1 MQGSWATLK
10 SMAMVRSQVQSMA
23 VSVSGHVPFGR
34 AGSTGFPYPIPIAQA
49 RRTQTRG
56 VGAGP
61 IAAVQER
68 HRIKMARDLIQAV
81 QAAGVVGAGGAGFP
95 THAKLTARVDTVIA
109 NGVECDPLLQ
119 CDQRLME
126 RHAGEILRG
135 VQAVMAA
142 TGATQGIV
150 ALKRTYKAAAAAL
163 QRALEASGEPG
174 RIKLL
179 LLESRY
185 PAGDEFVLVYEAT
198 RRLVPETGL
207 PLDVGCIVQNVQTLF
222 NIDRAVNG
230 AAVTHRLLTV
240 VGAVGRPV
248 TLWAPLGT
256 SIGQVISWAGG
267 IQPPRWSGRT
277 AADYSVV
284 VGGPMMG
291 RLAHSLDEPI
301 LKTTSGLLVLPQDH
315 AVIRALS
322 RSQAS
327 WVRRGMSTCDQCRD
341 CTALCPR
348 YLLGH
353 TLQPHHVMRAVNY
366 GLDRPA
372 DVLTAA
378 VLCCECRLCE
388 AYACPLDLSPMAY
401 YVSIK
406 AELKAQGWVNV
417 DHKRSDLEPHPMRE
431 YRLVPT
437 RRLIARLG
445 LAEWERDVCPLDESD
460 YRPGR
465 VTLPLKQ
472 HIGAPAQPVVTEGDM
487 VRRGDRIARIP
498 EGQLSAC
505 IHASIEG
512 RIAHIDQDLIEIVA
526 QPVEAKPGGPR

>member
-1 MQGSWATLK
+1 MPKAQAGRIRRGGS
-10 SMAMVRSQVQSMA
+10 Q
-23 VSVSGHVPFGR
+23 
-34 AGSTGFPYPIPIAQA
+34 AGSS
-49 RRTQTRG
+49 
-56 VGAGP
+56 
-61 IAAVQER
+61 AAVQEH
-68 HRIKMARDLIQAV
+68 HRIKMAQDLIQAV

-95 THAKLTARVDTVIA
+95 THAKLAARVDTVIA

-126 RHAGEILRG
+126 RHAREI
-135 VQAVMAA
+135 VQGLQGVMAT
-142 TGATQGIV
+142 TGATQGIL
-150 ALKRTYKAAAAAL
+150 ALKRKYTAAATAL
-163 QRALEASGEPG
+163 QRALEASEDPE
-174 RIKLL
+174 RVKIL

-198 RRLVPETGL
+198 GRLVPETGL
-207 PLDVGCIVQNVQTLF
+207 PLDVGCLVQNVQTLF

-230 AAVTHRLLTV
+230 AAITHRLLTV

-256 SIGQVISWAGG
+256 SIRQVISWAGG

-277 AADYSVV
+277 AEDYAVV

-291 RLAHSLDEPI
+291 RLAHDLDEPI
-301 LKTTSGLLVLPQDH
+301 LKTTSGLLVLPQDN
-315 AVIRALS
+315 AVVRALS
-322 RSQAS
+322 RNQAS
-327 WVRRGMSTCDQCRD
+327 WVRRSMSTCDQCRD
-341 CTALCPR
+341 CTVLCPR

-353 TLQPHHVMRAVNY
+353 SLQPHQVMRAINY

-372 DVLTAA
+372 DILTAA

-401 YVSIK
+401 YVAIK
-406 AELKAQGWVNV
+406 AELRAQGWVNV
-417 DHKRSDLEPHPMRE
+417 EHKRSDLEPHPMRE

-437 RRLIARLG
+437 GRLIARLG
-445 LAEWERDVCPLDESD
+445 LTEWEQVVCPLDESD
-460 YRPGR
+460 FRPQR

-472 HIGAPAQPVVTEGDM
+472 HIGAPAQPLVTEGAM
-487 VRRGDRIARIP
+487 VRQGDRIARIP
-498 EGQLSAC
+498 DGQLGAH

-512 RIAHIDQDLIEIVA
+512 RIARVGQNAIEIVA
-526 QPVEAKPGGPR
+526 QAEGEKPGGQR

>member
-1 MQGSWATLK
+1 MAT
-10 SMAMVRSQVQSMA
+10 VRSQMQSMA
-23 VSVSGHVPFGR
+23 VGVSGHVPFVR
-34 AGSTGFPYPIPIAQA
+34 TGSDRVAPPVLRAQA
-49 RRTQTRG
+49 RRTRHAGLQTES
-56 VGAGP
+56 
-61 IAAVQER
+61 IAAVQEH
-68 HRIKMARDLIQAV
+68 HRTKMAIDLIQAI

-126 RHAGEILRG
+126 HHAGEILRG

-150 ALKRTYKAAAAAL
+150 ALKRTYKAATTAL
-163 QRALEASGEPG
+163 QRALEASRELSP
-174 RIKLL
+174 IKLL

-198 RRLVPETGL
+198 GRLVPEAGL

-248 TLWAPLGT
+248 TLWAPIGT

-277 AADYSVV
+277 AADYAVV

-301 LKTTSGLLVLPQDH
+301 LKTTSGLLVLPQDN

-353 TLQPHHVMRAVNY
+353 ALQPHHVMRAINY
-366 GLDRPA
+366 GLDQPA

-378 VLCCECRLCE
+378 ILCCECRLCE

-445 LAEWERDVCPLDESD
+445 LTEWERDVCPLDESD

-472 HIGAPAQPVVTEGDM
+472 HIGAPAQPVVAEGDT
-487 VRRGDRIARIP
+487 VHQGDRIALIP

-512 RIAHIDQDLIEIVA
+512 RIARIDQGVIEIVA
-526 QPVEAKPGGPR
+526 QPVDAKPGGPR